1 MGPVLGSEAQLGG
14 CAGRT
19 NWWLGL
25 HAALPDPFW
34 DTPTVDVAASTAQP
48 LWIEIDVP
56 RDAVAGE
63 YTGTLTLRWDNGSVN
78 LPLRLTVW
86 DFELPATRHQQV
98 TNWFTFPG
106 AGYHVEHDSAAF
118 WELAAK
124 YAKIMVAHRQT
135 CFKAELGWIKTTFD
149 PQHGYQCDFR
159 FLDRWAETFFAAGM
173 ERMEL
178 FQAGTISASVDNP
191 AARIGPANLAVE
203 VKVPGVQLTAE
214 EKLRGVLEQLDRH
227 VREKNWANR
236 VMIHVQDEP
245 FLHCVPTYKQVAELV
260 HRAAPS
266 LKIVEAVEATGFGEA
281 IDVLVPK
288 LNHLNLWLP
297 HFQEMQGQGKE
308 VWFYTCCHP
317 VGRYPNRFLDQPL
330 VKTRVLHWMSYLYD
344 LDGYLHWGL
353 NYFAAGADPYSEE
366 GVSKDLP
373 LGDRAIMYPGRNGPV
388 GSLRWSAMRDGLQ
401 DYELLRV
408 LESRLASLKQSRGD
422 RADWLDPRQRPLELC
437 RRVAASFYDYTRA
450 VRGTAGDAARGCQR
464 DRGVEPISAPLCP
477 DGAVRG
483 HDRARRTAADQCS
496 WDCRTEGHSQDQW
509 GSGVGRGCRRDIRG
523 GLFPVAA

>member
-1 MGPVLGSEAQLGG
+1 
-14 CAGRT
+14 
-19 NWWLGL
+19 
-25 HAALPDPFW
+25 
-34 DTPTVDVAASTAQP
+34 
-48 LWIEIDVP
+48 
-56 RDAVAGE
+56 
-63 YTGTLTLRWDNGSVN
+63 
-78 LPLRLTVW
+78 
-86 DFELPATRHQQV
+86 
-98 TNWFTFPG
+98 
-106 AGYHVEHDSAAF
+106 
-118 WELAAK
+118 
-124 YAKIMVAHRQT
+124 
-135 CFKAELGWIKTTFD
+135 
-149 PQHGYQCDFR
+149 
-159 FLDRWAETFFAAGM
+159 
-173 ERMEL
+173 
-178 FQAGTISASVDNP
+178 
-191 AARIGPANLAVE
+191 
-203 VKVPGVQLTAE
+203 
-214 EKLRGVLEQLDRH
+214 
-227 VREKNWANR
+227 
-236 VMIHVQDEP
+236 MIHVQDEP

-330 VKTRVLHWMSYLYD
+330 VKTRVLHWMSYRYD

-437 RRVAASFYDYTRA
+437 HRVASSFYD
-450 VRGTAGDAARGCQR
+450 
-464 DRGVEPISAPLCP
+464 
-477 DGAVRG
+477 
-483 HDRARRTAADQCS
+483 
-496 WDCRTEGHSQDQW
+496 
-509 GSGVGRGCRRDIRG
+509 
-523 GLFPVAA
+523 